1 MKKMRRKK
9 KRWADDTKIIG
20 YLSQCRE
27 SIVNCIMRTTS
38 ARLTCRYQIK
48 LKTQLKRQLNIQI
61 QIEIQPKLKR
71 RNEKRER
78 DTRWVGW

>member
-1 MKKMRRKK
+1 MKKMRREK

-38 ARLTCRYQIK
+38 ARLTCRYQIE

>member
-38 ARLTCRYQIK
+38 ARLTCRYQIE

-61 QIEIQPKLKR
+61 HIEIQPKLKR

>member
-38 ARLTCRYQIK
+38 ARLTCRYQIE